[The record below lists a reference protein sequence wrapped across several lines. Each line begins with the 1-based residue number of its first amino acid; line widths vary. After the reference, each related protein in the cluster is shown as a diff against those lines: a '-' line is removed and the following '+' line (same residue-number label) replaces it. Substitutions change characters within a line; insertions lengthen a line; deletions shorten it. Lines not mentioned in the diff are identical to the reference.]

1 MKVDLIYFKTLYRY
15 EMERTNLGLFFKRKN
30 KKIENQQDIQLDT
43 NKIPAHIAIIMD
55 GNGRWAKERNLPRT
69 MGHRAGM
76 DTIRKIVKESSKL
89 GIRYLTLYAF
99 STENWKRPQDEV
111 SALMKLVVEYIAKEI
126 DELHKNEVVFNVIGD
141 TTKLPEPC
149 QKSIES
155 AKEKTKNNKG
165 LTLNIALNY
174 GGRDEIVS
182 GIKKIA
188 KEIKDGSI
196 YVDDINEAVI
206 SNHLYTKGMP
216 DPDII
221 IRPSG
226 ELRISNFLLWQ
237 GAYSEFWFSN
247 INWPDFTE
255 EDLKRAIIDFQN
267 RNRRFGGV

>member
-1 MKVDLIYFKTLYRY
+1 M
-15 EMERTNLGLFFKRKN
+15 GLFFNNKRK
-30 KKIENQQDIQLDT
+30 KSEKSEEIIIDKT
-43 NKIPAHIAIIMD
+43 NIPAHIAVIMD

-89 GIRYLTLYAF
+89 GVRYLTLYAF
-99 STENWKRPQDEV
+99 STENWKRPEDEV
-111 SALMKLVVEYIAKEI
+111 TALMKLVVEFIGKEI
-126 DELHKNEVVFNVIGD
+126 NELHKNEVVFNVIGD
-141 TTKLPEPC
+141 ISKLPQVC
-149 QKSIES
+149 QESIFS

-182 GIKKIA
+182 GVKKIA
-188 KEIKDGSI
+188 QEILDNNIK
-196 YVDDINEAVI
+196 VEDIDEQLI
-206 SNHLYTKGMP
+206 SNHLYTSGMP
-216 DPDII
+216 DPDIV

-226 ELRISNFLLWQ
+226 ELRLSNYLLWQ
-237 GAYSEFWFSN
+237 SAYSEFWFSN

-255 EDLKRAIIDFQN
+255 RDLHKAISDYQN